1 MADDKIEPTLGFEE
15 GRDEAI
21 LATPAVSATVD
32 GANWKGSGEV
42 LLARCPGLPSRFDA
56 CSTVGSARVRR
67 VE

>member
-32 GANWKGSGEV
+32 GTNWKGQAKYCSHDF
-42 LLARCPGLPSRFDA
+42 PSLPSGFDA
-56 CSTVGSARVRR
+56 CSTVGSARVRQ